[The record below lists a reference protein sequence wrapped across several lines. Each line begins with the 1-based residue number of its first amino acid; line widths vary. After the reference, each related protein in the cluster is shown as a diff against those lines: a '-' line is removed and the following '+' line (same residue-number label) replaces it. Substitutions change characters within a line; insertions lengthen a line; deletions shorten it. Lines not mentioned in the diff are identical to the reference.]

1 MTSGV
6 ARDAGPRGAEGGRSS
21 RPAGRVA
28 PAPLRALA
36 AGVVLLAA
44 LLGTGCATKGDVTGL
59 ERTMRSEMEEV
70 REAQRELAA
79 RIGASL
85 DTLAMR
91 ESQAMT
97 GRGQLQREFDRIQEL
112 LSQLLTLVDQNH
124 RLLGEIRR
132 GGGVA
137 AGGREAGGPVPA
149 DEEGEG
155 GGARDDEARTFYQA
169 ALQQHRRGAY
179 ETARGGFQDFLE
191 NYPDHEL
198 APDAQFWLAETWREG
213 GDLER
218 SLEELRRVWQQWP
231 DSRRAPTAL
240 YRAGRIELERGNV
253 SDARVFF
260 QRVTAG
266 YPNSAE
272 APLAE
277 EQLRTLRP

>member
-6 ARDAGPRGAEGGRSS
+6 ARSAGSRGREEGRSP
-21 RPAGRVA
+21 RRAGRVG
-28 PAPLRALA
+28 PGPLRGLA
-36 AGVVLLAA
+36 ATAVLAA
-44 LLGTGCATKGDVTGL
+44 LLGTGCATKGDVTSL
-59 ERTMRSEMEEV
+59 ERTMRSEMEEL
-70 REAQRELAA
+70 REAQRDLAA

-91 ESQAMT
+91 ESQAMS

-112 LSQLLTLVDQNH
+112 LSQLLSLVDQNH
-124 RLLGEIRR
+124 RLLTEIRR

-137 AGGREAGGPVPA
+137 AGAREAGGPVPA

-179 ETARGGFQDFLE
+179 ETARGGFQDFLQ

-198 APDAQFWLAETWREG
+198 APDAQFWLAETWREA
-213 GDLER
+213 GDLETA
-218 SLEELRRVWQQWP
+218 LEELRRVWQQWP